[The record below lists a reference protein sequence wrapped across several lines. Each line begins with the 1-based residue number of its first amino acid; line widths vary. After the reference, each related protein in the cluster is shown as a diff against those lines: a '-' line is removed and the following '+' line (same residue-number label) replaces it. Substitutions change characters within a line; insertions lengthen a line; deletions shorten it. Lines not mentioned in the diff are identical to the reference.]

1 MATLNGLYLSL
12 FIYNVVELGSF
23 LRFLSCLGFYD
34 LKKNIHVT
42 EKWTSSGWQCGYWD
56 SSSWVSRPSVYT
68 FLQHHVRIHPWL
80 SCVPWSRTPRQELVM
95 MVPWGSGVYELF
107 PWPIW
112 ISQTAP
118 KGPLDYS
125 CCEINYILIKKFY
138 EKFLEVSFFCETL
151 NLIRFWNILA
161 IFCWFQDFQIWA
173 LDFSA
178 FLSSS
183 TLFIR
188 LFPRGLQLIKCTHF
202 LVTLG

>member
-1 MATLNGLYLSL
+1 MSE
-12 FIYNVVELGSF
+12 FI
-23 LRFLSCLGFYD
+23 LGF
-34 LKKNIHVT
+34 HV
-42 EKWTSSGWQCGYWD
+42 SPDPGYPGRNW
-56 SSSWVSRPSVYT
+56 WW
-68 FLQHHVRIHPWL
+68 WL
-80 SCVPWSRTPRQELVM
+80 HGE
-95 MVPWGSGVYELF
+95 SGVYELF

-161 IFCWFQDFQIWA
+161 IFCWFQDSETWA

-183 TLFIR
+183 TSYIR
-188 LFPRGLQLIKCTHF
+188 LFPWGLQLIKCTHF
-202 LVTLG
+202 LVTLGLVFKVPLPSLELCTVN

>member
-1 MATLNGLYLSL
+1 MRRTKSFPSRKYAPMAPVPAFRMPLTCRPRSGEGAALPHRLSGRS
-12 FIYNVVELGSF
+12 I
-23 LRFLSCLGFYD
+23 
-34 LKKNIHVT
+34 
-42 EKWTSSGWQCGYWD
+42 
-56 SSSWVSRPSVYT
+56 SVYT

-188 LFPRGLQLIKCTHF
+188 LFPWGLQLIKCTHF